1 MDAWRDAWTDACYR
15 SPVCSAFLLT
25 ATACLKWQRHVSVH
39 AQPDLQAS
47 DQDQLPLD
55 GALHPCVLDQ
65 RKTCTIPWKD
75 NEENEGHAPALSI
88 CMLLGLQ
95 GAVPCDL
102 HFYDEL
108 ANQEEPIRLS
118 IRKDP
123 KGGWTAKV
131 REEVLNLGHGYST
144 H

>member
-1 MDAWRDAWTDACYR
+1 MFQFMHSQTCRQVTRTNCHWT
-15 SPVCSAFLLT
+15 VCCIL
-25 ATACLKWQRHVSVH
+25 
-39 AQPDLQAS
+39 
-47 DQDQLPLD
+47 
-55 GALHPCVLDQ
+55 VLDQ
-65 RKTCTIPWKD
+65 RKTCTVPWKD
-75 NEENEGHAPALSI
+75 SEEKEGHAPALSI